1 MAQAAVTLEE
11 DFGLV
16 LSRYLR
22 GLARRSASPTTE
34 SPGHDVRI
42 CTACGQRAPFSL
54 DPEGVWFRCHSCGE
68 YA

>member
-1 MAQAAVTLEE
+1 MAQAAATLEE

-16 LSRYLR
+16 FSRYLR
-22 GLARRSASPTTE
+22 GLARHPSPSATT

-42 CTACGQRAPFSL
+42 CAACGERAPFAL
-54 DPEGVWFRCHSCGE
+54 DPEGTWYRCHHCGE

>member
-22 GLARRSASPTTE
+22 GLARRSSPQAAT

-42 CTACGQRAPFSL
+42 CASCGERASFAL
-54 DPEGVWFRCHSCGE
+54 DPEGTWYRCHRCGE